1 MGRVPVIFRVACSM
15 CIGAKKRREMRVQG
29 ASSVHIHEL
38 HSSTDA
44 QTRDMALIQP
54 IQKERFQRITTRLN
68 RSTNNGVLRLMI
80 PGWVDVG
87 APCQQNA
94 IHTFKTRNKLNGIQF

>member
-15 CIGAKKRREMRVQG
+15 CIVAKKRREMRVQG
-29 ASSVHIHEL
+29 ASSVYIHEL

-68 RSTNNGVLRLMI
+68 RSTNNGVLRLLI